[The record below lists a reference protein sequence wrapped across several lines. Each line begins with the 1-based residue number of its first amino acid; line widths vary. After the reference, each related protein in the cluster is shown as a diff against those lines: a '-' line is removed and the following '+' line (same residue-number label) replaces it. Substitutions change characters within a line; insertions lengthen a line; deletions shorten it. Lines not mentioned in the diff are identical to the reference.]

1 MGLRVN
7 EDLQEY
13 QVLLQI
19 KEIWEKLA
27 LRGPP
32 V

>member
-27 LRGPP
+27 LRDPP